1 MKENLRD
8 LLSKKKKEE
17 IRRQVAILKESI
29 QDIIKENYGISF

>member
-29 QDIIKENYGISF
+29 QNIIKENYGISF